1 MSMNYATAVTVG
13 ATVSNPI
20 GIRVWLSPGMF
31 GRMLNVDASPI
42 FTSAL
47 FERYTLEL
55 YQIEG
60 NQPSWRLYV
69 DNYSDINT
77 SEEFCITV
85 LVSEDDAK
93 ALLEAFPEL
102 RKVDRTQEVE
112 HV

>member
-13 ATVSNPI
+13 ATVSNPS
-20 GIRVWLSPGMF
+20 GVRVWLSPSLF
-31 GRMLNVDASPI
+31 GRMLNVEVSPM

-55 YQIEG
+55 YQNEEK
-60 NQPSWRLYV
+60 QKSWRLYV

-77 SEEFCITV
+77 SEQYRISV
-85 LVSEDDAK
+85 LISEDDAQ

-102 RKVDRTQEVE
+102 RKVDRTQEVA